1 MDKFNANESVDATRL
16 KKLLL
21 ESGTPKILRK
31 NEYMVHQND
40 KTNHIGFVTS
50 GIFRLT
56 RIDTNGS
63 EWIVHKN
70 TKNGAITGGFDRVNP
85 FQQAEQ
91 GFDKLFGYNRQL
103 SESFEYANTM
113 KNGNMD

>member
-56 RIDTNGS
+56 RIDTNEN
-63 EWIVHKN
+63 EWIV
-70 TKNGAITGGFDRVNP
+70 D
-85 FQQAEQ
+85 
-91 GFDKLFGYNRQL
+91 Y
-103 SESFEYANTM
+103 SFENDFVCDYPSLILNYY
-113 KNGNMD
+113 GNLHSLRQTTRYS